1 MESLEDIAIH
11 IKATFEDI
19 EVYDLSRIE
28 NDIFSDD
35 EKLQHLEEAKDKLVL
50 LIQDIDNFKENI

>member
-1 MESLEDIAIH
+1 METIEDMSMH

-19 EVYDLSRIE
+19 EVYNLAKIE
-28 NDIFSDD
+28 NDIFTDD
-35 EKLQHLEEAKDKLVL
+35 EKLQHLKEAKDKLIL

>member
-1 MESLEDIAIH
+1 METIEDIGMH

-19 EVYDLSRIE
+19 EVYNLAKIE
-28 NDIFSDD
+28 NDIFTPG